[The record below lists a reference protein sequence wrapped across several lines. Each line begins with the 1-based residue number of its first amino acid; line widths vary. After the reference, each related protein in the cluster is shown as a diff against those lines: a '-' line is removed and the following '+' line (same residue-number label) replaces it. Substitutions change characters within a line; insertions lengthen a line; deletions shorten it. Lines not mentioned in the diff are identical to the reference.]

1 MKSFHYIHLL
11 TIASKNQARA
21 LLETASK
28 EQVQDICL
36 IIFNLSKN
44 ITVLQPKTKQLL
56 LKHKKLVQTL
66 CKKNLLEKT
75 KYRAI
80 RKHWLAIYNLLI
92 SAKTVLLKALEK

>member
-28 EQVQDICL
+28 DQVQDICL

-44 ITVLQPKTKQLL
+44 IAVLSPKTKKLL
-56 LKHKKLVQTL
+56 IKHKKLVQTL
-66 CKKNLLEKT
+66 STKISPEKKYKT
-75 KYRAI
+75 I
-80 RKHWLAIYNLLI
+80 RKYWLAIYNLLI
-92 SAKTVLLKALEK
+92 SAKTLLLKALKK